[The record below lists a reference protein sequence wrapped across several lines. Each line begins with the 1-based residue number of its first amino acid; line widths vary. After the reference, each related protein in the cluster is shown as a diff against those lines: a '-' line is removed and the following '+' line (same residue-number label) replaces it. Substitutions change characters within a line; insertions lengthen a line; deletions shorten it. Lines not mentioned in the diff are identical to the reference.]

1 MFPRIIL
8 IFLDIL
14 MTQVKV
20 AQINGVK
27 QPENLKGWWKKTG
40 LILYSKINI
49 KEEQIIRDF

>member
-8 IFLDIL
+8 IFLDVL

-27 QPENLKGWWKKTG
+27 QPENLKG
-40 LILYSKINI
+40 
-49 KEEQIIRDF
+49 